1 MDARR
6 NVEPAVGRAGFAAVA
21 AALGFLLVASP
32 AAALATSETV
42 TVTADQARLVRLPA
56 GAQTVVVGNPAI
68 ADVNLQRNG
77 VLVVTGK
84 SYGTTNLIALDA
96 GGNVVAESLIQVE
109 APAATVVTVMRGTG
123 RESLSCTP
131 SCQPM
136 LTLGD
141 DMTYFSERTEQAKQ
155 RNKLAIGE

>member
-1 MDARR
+1 MMGRWNMSLAY
-6 NVEPAVGRAGFAAVA
+6 GRAGLAAVA
-21 AALGFLLVASP
+21 VALACLAASSP
-32 AAALATSETV
+32 AQALTAGETV

-84 SYGTTNLIALDA
+84 SYGTTNLIAIDA

-131 SCQPM
+131 NCQPM

-141 DMTYFSERTEQAKQ
+141 DMSYFSERTEQAKQ
-155 RNKLAIGE
+155 RNKLATGE